1 MIIKGVKLMLIT
13 LILPRTLFKILTVMM
28 KEVRVIR
35 QVSVA
40 VVVTEVFADQGA
52 AEVVGVGVKIGEGG
66 PIIKRIRLPR
76 K

>member
-35 QVSVA
+35 QVSE
-40 VVVTEVFADQGA
+40 VVVTEVVADQGA
-52 AEVVGVGVKIGEGG
+52 AEVVGVGVKIGEVG